1 MYPPLSSRLGT
12 ELHML
17 HMFIPLTL
25 GWEIMDVTSGPSLE
39 LLCCCYTDVI
49 YMYAPKC
56 PQPKLVWITTYTTK

>member
-12 ELHML
+12 EVHML
-17 HMFIPLTL
+17 QVPTYVYTPTL

-49 YMYAPKC
+49 FM
-56 PQPKLVWITTYTTK
+56 

>member
-49 YMYAPKC
+49 YM
-56 PQPKLVWITTYTTK
+56 